1 MSRPRAFRAPRAP
14 STTSWSPSPARGRG
28 RIVISSAAALALA
41 ACASVADRRPAAPAP
56 APRPAPRAQAPVAA
70 PKADTRQVRTTIVR
84 GTPVTP
90 PPPPAPVIR
99 PGGDVTLN
107 FPSVDVQAV
116 AKAVLGDVLGLKYAV
131 DPSIHGVVT
140 IRTPSPIRRVDVLP
154 LFEEALK
161 AADLALADR
170 GGIYTVVP
178 LSTARGSAPL
188 VGPADTGFGNET
200 IVLRFANAEEVKKLL
215 DPVVP
220 GAIAQA
226 DPARNVLIVSGT
238 TTQRRSVRELVGQFD
253 VDWLKGMSF
262 ALLVPQRT
270 DARLIAPEL
279 DKLLNGPGSQSAGL
293 VRLITME
300 RLNGILAI
308 SAQPQY
314 LDDVRRWVEVLD
326 REGEAAERRLFV
338 YHVQNGRAADL
349 AKVLDGAF
357 GLAAPRGDDTSNVPG
372 GSAASSNVENYGG
385 AAPRAFGSSP
395 SQLVVQVGGQAA
407 RGSSTSPGTS
417 SSGQT
422 ATSGQPG
429 APGQP
434 DQNSQNNPNGTT
446 ITADETNNA
455 IVVFAI
461 PREYTLIEDALLK
474 LDVPP
479 LQVLIDATI
488 SEVTLNHNLQ
498 YGIQWYFAS
507 AQSTGALTQGTTSTP
522 VQNFP
527 GFSFL
532 FQHGTDVTA
541 TLNALAKITDVTVL
555 SAPKLMVLNNHTASI
570 EVGDQ
575 VPIATSSAT
584 STITSGAPT
593 VNSIEYRDT
602 GVILKVTP
610 RVNTGGLVLLD
621 ISQEVSDVSN
631 TSTSTLDS
639 PTIQQRKISTSVA
652 VQDGETLALGGL
664 IKNEVTKL
672 RSTIPILGDIPILGH
687 LFGDTGNILVR
698 TELVVLLTPRVV
710 RTPVD
715 ADAIT
720 RELRAKMHLAP
731 PPPLP
736 DPRHPYGP

>member
-1 MSRPRAFRAPRAP
+1 MGAL
-14 STTSWSPSPARGRG
+14 
-28 RIVISSAAALALA
+28 AAALALA
-41 ACASVADRRPAAPAP
+41 ACASVPDRRPVAPAPARRPAPRAAAPAP
-56 APRPAPRAQAPVAA
+56 APR
-70 PKADTRQVRTTIVR
+70 ADTRQVRATIVR

-90 PPPPAPVIR
+90 PPPPAPVIL

-140 IRTPSPIRRVDVLP
+140 VRTPSPIRRVDVLP

-170 GGIYTVVP
+170 GGVYTVVP
-178 LSTARGSAPL
+178 LSTARGQAPL

-200 IVLRFANAEEVKKLL
+200 IVLKFANAEAIKKLL

-220 GAIAQA
+220 GAIAEA
-226 DPARNVLIVSGT
+226 DPTRNVLIVSGT

-253 VDWLKGMSF
+253 VDWLRGMSF

-357 GLAAPRGDDTSNVPG
+357 GLAAPRGDDTSNVAG

-385 AAPRAFGSSP
+385 APARSAQTP
-395 SQLVVQVGGQAA
+395 LVVQVGGQAA
-407 RGSSTSPGTS
+407 RPSSAFGGAAAAPAQPGQPPTP
-417 SSGQT
+417 
-422 ATSGQPG
+422 GQPG
-429 APGQP
+429 QG
-434 DQNSQNNPNGTT
+434 DQTAANPNGTT

-455 IVVFAI
+455 IVVFAT
-461 PREYTLIEDALLK
+461 PRDYALIEDALRK

-479 LQVLIDATI
+479 LQVMIDATI

-575 VPIATSSAT
+575 VPIATSSAV
-584 STITSGAPT
+584 STLVTGAPT

-610 RVNTGGLVLLD
+610 RVNAGGLVLLD

-672 RSTIPILGDIPILGH
+672 RSTIPLLGDIPILGH

-698 TELVVLLTPRVV
+698 TELIVLLTPRVV

-720 RELRAKMHLAP
+720 RELREKMHLAP